1 VNDKPVGFALS
12 LPDLNQVLKEIPS
25 GRLLPFGIFKLLR
38 GKRPSAKKIN
48 RVRVITLGVLP
59 EQRRT
64 GLSAVFYVEA
74 YHQALKMNLMGQS
87 EMSWILEDNREMI
100 GAIESFA
107 KRKAYKTFRLYDK
120 TI

>member
-1 VNDKPVGFALS
+1 M
-12 LPDLNQVLKEIPS
+12 
-25 GRLLPFGIFKLLR
+25 LPFGIFKLLR
-38 GKRPSAKKIN
+38 GMKPKAKKIN
-48 RVRVITLGVLP
+48 RVRVITLGVVP

-74 YHQALKMNLMGQS
+74 YQQAMKMNLMGQS
-87 EMSWILEDNREMI
+87 EMSWILEDNKEMI

-120 TI
+120 NL